1 MPSFSYTALSADGH
15 NRSGTVDA
23 DDAVAA
29 QRAIEAQGLVPTEV
43 KPASTGGM
51 LGSRI
56 PQAQIL
62 AFARSL
68 GGLIAA
74 GVPLSRALTV
84 IEREAGHA
92 GAKAAWSQIHA
103 RVRDGASLADAMKE
117 QGTLFPPVFVAMVR
131 AGEAGGFLDLV
142 LEQVADY
149 LERTRELIGRVTSAL
164 IYPALLLIIAG
175 SVVAFLLVWFIPRF
189 ATLFAS
195 FNRELPFLTRMIQH
209 ASDVL
214 VHHGWILVVLAI
226 GAFIAGRALLAVP
239 AGAAWWE
246 GFQLK
251 IPAVGMVKATLAR
264 VRFCRM
270 LGTLLKAG
278 VPLMN
283 ALTVSR
289 EAVGNPVLDA
299 ALSVATEKVRQG
311 ESLTSALAGLGAMLP
326 PTALEALAV
335 AESSGRLPQ
344 ELLRLADTSER
355 DLDRRL
361 RTLVSLAE
369 PLLLLV
375 MAALVGTIVIGM
387 LLPIFDLWSAI
398 K

>member
-43 KPASTGGM
+43 KPTSTGGM
-51 LGSRI
+51 LGSRV

-117 QGTLFPPVFVAMVR
+117 QGPLFPPVFVAMVR

-175 SVVAFLLVWFIPRF
+175 SVVGFLLVWFIPRF

-226 GAFIAGRALLAVP
+226 GGFVGGKALLALP

-299 ALSVATEKVRQG
+299 ALTVATEKVRQG

>member
-1 MPSFSYTALSADGH
+1 MPTFEYLALATDGRS
-15 NRSGTVDA
+15 RSGRVDA
-23 DDAVAA
+23 DDAIAA

-51 LGSRI
+51 LGSRV
-56 PQAQIL
+56 PTAQVL

-84 IEREAGHA
+84 IEREATHA
-92 GAKAAWSQIHA
+92 GAKAAWSRIHA
-103 RVRDGASLADAMKE
+103 RVRDGASLADAMREEGK
-117 QGTLFPPVFVAMVR
+117 LFPPVFVAMVR
-131 AGEAGGFLDLV
+131 AGEAGGFLDVV

-149 LERTRELIGRVTSAL
+149 LERTRELIGRVGAAL
-164 IYPALLLIIAG
+164 IYPAMLLLIAG
-175 SVVAFLLVWFIPRF
+175 TVVAFLLVWFIPRF

-195 FNRELPFLTRMIQH
+195 FHRELPFLTRMIQH
-209 ASDVL
+209 VSDLL
-214 VHHGWILVVLAI
+214 VHHGWILVVLAVI
-226 GAFIAGRALLAVP
+226 GVVVSKTVLATP
-239 AGAAWWE
+239 QGAAWWE

-251 IPAVGMVKATLAR
+251 LPAIGAVKATLAR

-270 LGTLLKAG
+270 LGTLMKAG

-289 EAVGNPVLDA
+289 EAVGNPVLA
-299 ALSVATEKVRQG
+299 NALIEATERVRQG
-311 ESLTSALAGLGAMLP
+311 ESLTTALANMGTMLP

-344 ELLRLADTSER
+344 ELLRLADASER